1 MRQLAHMGS
10 EDRWVMIPR
19 LSAITFAVRH
29 MREAM
34 EFYTKFG
41 FEVIY
46 GGHESGF
53 SSLRMGDAF
62 VNLQLRPDYTPCAWG
77 RIIFWVDDVDAL
89 YQSITAQGLTPTTSP
104 RDASWGERYFHIN
117 DPNGHELSFA
127 KPLS

>member
-1 MRQLAHMGS
+1 
-10 EDRWVMIPR
+10 MIPR

-29 MREAM
+29 MQEAV

-46 GGHESGF
+46 GGHDSGF

-89 YQSITAQGLTPTTSP
+89 YRSITARGLTPTTSP

-117 DPNGHELSFA
+117 DPNGNELSFA